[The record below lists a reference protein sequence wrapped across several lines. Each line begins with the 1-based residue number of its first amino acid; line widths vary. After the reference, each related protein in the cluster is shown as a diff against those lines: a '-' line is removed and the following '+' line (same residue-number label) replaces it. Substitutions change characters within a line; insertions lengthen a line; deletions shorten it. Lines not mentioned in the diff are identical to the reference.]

1 MKDPSDI
8 QLFDASLPKPG
19 ERGAEGLRA
28 YDPLN
33 ASEEGAYL
41 RSYWRIL
48 RNRRW
53 TVLSVLCLTLTGVS
67 LYTARQK
74 PVYRAS
80 ALLEIEQENPSVV
93 TLAEM
98 FQLQSVSGD
107 YLNTQYKILES
118 DSLARDV
125 IKKLQLDQ
133 IEEFSPAQGTRQKKD
148 GSADSA
154 AGPDS
159 GREQFVLAAFK
170 VHLNVTPVP
179 QSRLVSV
186 DFESHDPR
194 LAAKVVNA
202 LVESYI
208 QRNLYAHWE
217 ASQEASTWL
226 SQQLDGLKIKL
237 EKSEDELQRYVQANG
252 LLFLEGEKGATQNIV
267 EERLQQLQDELTR
280 AQADL
285 YQKEPLHYLVQA
297 GEYGALPGIFDDK
310 TAEDLKIKLADLEQ
324 QKAQL
329 APQFRASYPKM
340 EAIQSE
346 IDRTQQLLQQ
356 QQRQAA
362 RHIED
367 DYRAA
372 VRRVALVRQAFDQQ
386 QKQANVVAEKSV
398 QYSILKREVESNKQT
413 YDGLLARLKDAG
425 VTAGLK
431 ASNIRVVD
439 SAVPPV
445 RPVKPRVPLNLG
457 IGLLLGLVCGVSLAF
472 VREYADNTLKTP
484 EDVEN
489 FLRRPAL
496 AMIPSGQALSQRGNG
511 RGETLPAALLSA
523 ESGKSMM
530 GRRRSRNGWLRIDT
544 EGFDH
549 SHISE
554 AFRDLR
560 TSVLL
565 STAARPPRS
574 LTFVSAEPRE
584 GKTTIC
590 NNLAIALAQL
600 GKRVLVVDGDMR
612 RPNVHAFF
620 HLEQTPGLVNYL
632 TGDVSWRALVHPSG
646 LEGLDCLASGT
657 IPPNPS
663 ELLSCARMRAL
674 IEEATAAYDLV
685 LFDAPPL
692 LNVTDGRILSAMVE
706 GAILVV
712 KGGAT
717 PREMV
722 RRAEIY
728 VSDVGARLLGVVLND
743 VDARHGDYY
752 YYLHYDY
759 YYSSSENGSSK
770 RKRRRVSP

>member
-1 MKDPSDI
+1 MKGQSEI
-8 QLFDASLPKPG
+8 QLFDAPLPKPG
-19 ERGAEGLRA
+19 ERSTEVLRA
-28 YDPLN
+28 YEPLN
-33 ASEEGAYL
+33 AGEEGAYL
-41 RSYWRIL
+41 RSYWKIL

-53 TVLSVLCLTLTGVS
+53 TVLSVLCLMLTAVS
-67 LYTARQK
+67 IYTARQK

-80 ALLEIEQENPSVV
+80 SLLEIEQENPSIV

-107 YLNTQYKILES
+107 YLNTQYKILQS

-125 IKKLQLDQ
+125 IGKLRLDQ
-133 IEEFSPAQGTRQKKD
+133 IEEFDPAHARQKKD
-148 GSADSA
+148 PVDTAVRPNGS
-154 AGPDS
+154 
-159 GREQFVLAAFK
+159 REQFVLAAFK
-170 VHLNVTPVP
+170 AHLNVTPVP

-186 DFESHDPR
+186 DFESRDPK
-194 LAAKVVNA
+194 LAADVVNA
-202 LVESYI
+202 LVASYM
-208 QRNLYAHWE
+208 QHNLSAHWQ
-217 ASQEASTWL
+217 ASQEASSWL

-252 LLFLEGEKGATQNIV
+252 LLFLESEKGATQNIV

-285 YQKEPLHYLVQA
+285 YQKEPLHQLVQA
-297 GEYGALPGIFDDK
+297 GEYSALPGIFDDK
-310 TAEDLKIKLADLEQ
+310 TMEELKIKLAELEQ
-324 QKAQL
+324 QKALL
-329 APQFRASYPKM
+329 APHFQASYPKM
-340 EAIQSE
+340 EEIQSE
-346 IDRTQQLLQQ
+346 IDRTHQLLDQQ
-356 QQRQAA
+356 QSQAA

-386 QKQANVVAEKSV
+386 QQQANIVAQKSV
-398 QYSILKREVESNKQT
+398 QYSILKREVDSNKQT

-439 SAVPPV
+439 SAVPPA
-445 RPVKPRVPLNLG
+445 RPVKPRVPLNLAV
-457 IGLLLGLVCGVSLAF
+457 GLLLGVVCGVSLAF
-472 VREYADNTLKTP
+472 AREYTDNTLKTP
-484 EDVEN
+484 EDVEA

-496 AMIPSGQALSQRGNG
+496 ALIPSGQAVSQRGNV
-511 RGETLPAALLSA
+511 RRETQPQALLDGNA
-523 ESGKSMM
+523 EKPIMAG
-530 GRRRSRNGWLRIDT
+530 RRSRNGWLRIDS
-544 EGFDH
+544 EVFEH

-565 STAARPPRS
+565 STATRPPRS
-574 LTFVSAEPRE
+574 LTFVSAEPCE

-590 NNLAIALAQL
+590 SNLAIALAQL
-600 GKRVLVVDGDMR
+600 GKRVLIVDGDMR
-612 RPNVHAFF
+612 RPNVHEFF

-632 TGDVSWRALVHPSG
+632 TGDASWPALVHPSG
-646 LEGLDCLASGT
+646 LNGLDCLASGT

-663 ELLSCARMRAL
+663 ELLSCQRMRTL
-674 IEEATAAYDLV
+674 IEEATAVYDLV

-752 YYLHYDY
+752 YSGYDY
-759 YYSSSENGSSK
+759 YYSSENGSSK
-770 RKRRRVSP
+770 RKRKHSST